1 VDTTATVAANTA
13 KKSVRKVSMMRVM
26 LGSLSCSVE
35 GWWMARLWF
44 ARCAGLG
51 GLGWRSWAGL
61 EELGWAGRVGL
72 GWRRRAA
79 LEEEGGAGLG
89 GSCWTRGFVLD

>member
-1 VDTTATVAANTA
+1 MDTTATVAANTA

-35 GWWMARLWF
+35 GCWMARLWF

-51 GLGWRSWAGL
+51 GLGWR
-61 EELGWAGRVGL
+61 
-72 GWRRRAA
+72 RRAG

>member
-1 VDTTATVAANTA
+1 VVDGEVV
-13 KKSVRKVSMMRVM
+13 VRALR
-26 LGSLSCSVE
+26 
-35 GWWMARLWF
+35 RT
-44 ARCAGLG
+44 R
-51 GLGWRSWAGL
+51 RAGL

-72 GWRRRAA
+72 GWRRRAG